1 MSSQI
6 GVRMQPQDIRLL
18 KEVCK
23 ARGEDVSDFVRRA
36 IKMELARLSFLSP
49 REKKALGFKEVGCE

>member
-49 REKKALGFKEVGCE
+49 REKKALGFKSV